1 MWQNPNLTRVNC
13 FFKKKNKKK
22 IKKSKKKSKKN
33 HKLTHGTQLTP
44 SMMP

>member
-13 FFKKKNKKK
+13 LIKKKNKKK